1 MTPQA
6 PRLRETFGG
15 GVPRCHNPLPCTAG
29 LRSAQRRTAGRECVP
44 CPGRAWVQG
53 QRETCRSVGPTA
65 GCRCARNLGL
75 QPPERPPGGGP
86 SRKAGAGRGPGL
98 AGSESGS
105 PGGRAG
111 LAHHRESPPRLSR
124 TFFWFPTEQPVPGRL
139 LWGTR
144 TCRPA
149 LASSQ
154 GPGGRRRWAA
164 KALGA
169 GAAPPRA
176 PVPLHA
182 HLVQHACPGGR
193 AGTSPAAGRGV
204 ASPPGRGRD
213 AGARS
218 QRRPALGALTFPGLG
233 RSGPRRGRRLSW
245 PRRTDRSWSWPS
257 PDPQ

>member
-1 MTPQA
+1 MSQPSALHRRAQVCPEADGRAGVCPLPRPGLGSRPERDMPVCGSDGRVPLCEEPGAAA
-6 PRLRETFGG
+6 PREASG
-15 GVPRCHNPLPCTAG
+15 
-29 LRSAQRRTAGRECVP
+29 RRTQSEGRC
-44 CPGRAWVQG
+44 RA
-53 QRETCRSVGPTA
+53 
-65 GCRCARNLGL
+65 
-75 QPPERPPGGGP
+75 
-86 SRKAGAGRGPGL
+86 GPGL